1 MKVELLDKGEY
12 RSSYIIRDI
21 DANIANTLRRTIM
34 EEVPVMAVETVTF
47 LKNNSALYD
56 EIVAHR
62 LGLLPLKTDLEGY
75 NIKEECSK
83 CKGKGCASCQTELTI
98 KAVGPVTVYA
108 KDIKSKDPKIVPVY
122 PDMPIV
128 KLLKGQKLECEMIV
142 SLGKGRDHSKYS
154 PALAFYRGYPEIK
167 IKDAKAI
174 EGAKVCPTDVY
185 KVEDGKIKIIDEK
198 KCILCMA
205 CVDATDGKIEITG
218 SEKDFIFFLESWG
231 QLTSKEIITKAFDVL
246 DNKLDSFNEQL
257 ANLK

>member
-1 MKVELLDKGEY
+1 MEIQVLNNKDNKLSFLIKG
-12 RSSYIIRDI
+12 INPPLTN
-21 DANIANTLRRTIM
+21 ALRRTIIA
-34 EEVPVMAVETVTF
+34 EVPVLAIDEVEF
-47 LKNNSALYD
+47 QKNTSALYD
-56 EIVAHR
+56 EILAHR
-62 LGLLPLKTDLEGY
+62 LGLIPLKTDLKSY
-75 NIKEECSK
+75 NLKDECK

-108 KDIKSKDPKIVPVY
+108 RDIKSKDPKIVPVH

-128 KLLKGQKLECEMIV
+128 KLLKGQKLEVDMIP
-142 SLGKGRDHSKYS
+142 SLGKGRDHSKYI

-231 QLTSKEIITKAFDVL
+231 QLTSKEIMTKAFDVL
-246 DNKLDSFNEQL
+246 DSKLDSFNEQL
-257 ANLK
+257 AKL